1 MKNLALTIV
10 FLFTALISIAQ
21 ESNANKITVV
31 IDNVSNDNGTV
42 MLSLHTKDSF
52 MKAPGIQNLESK
64 IVDGKIKVVFENV
77 VPGEYA
83 IMALHD
89 ENDNKRMDFE
99 LNGMPK
105 ESYGMSGNE
114 MSFGPPNF
122 EDAKFILTETD
133 LEFNIRF

>member
-1 MKNLALTIV
+1 MKNLTLTIV
-10 FLFTALISIAQ
+10 LIFTSLFSFAQ
-21 ESNANKITVV
+21 EASSNTITVI
-31 IDNVSNDNGTV
+31 IDNISNDNGTV
-42 MLSLHTKDSF
+42 IVSLHSKDTF
-52 MKAPGIQNLESK
+52 MKGAGIQDLQSK
-64 IVDGKIKVVFENV
+64 IENGKIKVIFKNV

-122 EDAKFILTETD
+122 VDAKFELSDKD

>member
-1 MKNLALTIV
+1 
-10 FLFTALISIAQ
+10 
-21 ESNANKITVV
+21 
-31 IDNVSNDNGTV
+31 
-42 MLSLHTKDSF
+42 
-52 MKAPGIQNLESK
+52 
-64 IVDGKIKVVFENV
+64 
-77 VPGEYA
+77 
-83 IMALHD
+83 MALHD

-122 EDAKFILTETD
+122 VDAKFELSDKD